1 MSEQTPEFSAQ
12 VAMDTDIPDFSKPRT
27 RVAFRI
33 DDDVFEAPPVLPA
46 MVLLEYTKRFHALG
60 QDADP
65 AQHMDAMTGVLDLVL
80 QPESYGRFIARLSDK
95 ENPIDLAQ
103 MQQAIEYVMEAYG
116 MRPTQLAS
124 GSPGGQPSQ
133 ASGTS
138 SPELSPEEES
148 ISLASPSTSS

>member
-1 MSEQTPEFSAQ
+1 MSEQIPEFSTQ
-12 VAMDTDIPDFSKPRT
+12 VSIDLDIPDFSKPRN

-46 MVLLEYTKRFHALG
+46 MVLLEYTKKFHSLG

-80 QPESYGRFIARLSDK
+80 LPESYGRFVARLSDK

-116 MRPTQLAS
+116 MRPTQPAS
-124 GSPGGQPSQ
+124 GLPGGQPSQ
-133 ASGTS
+133 GSGTN
-138 SPELSPEEES
+138 SPEPSPDGELISLDSPS
-148 ISLASPSTSS
+148 ISS